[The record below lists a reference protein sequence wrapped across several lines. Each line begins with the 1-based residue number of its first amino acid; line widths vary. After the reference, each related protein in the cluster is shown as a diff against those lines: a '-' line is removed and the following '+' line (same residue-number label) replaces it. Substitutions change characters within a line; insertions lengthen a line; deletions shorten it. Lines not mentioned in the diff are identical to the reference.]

1 MTEENGNEYQ
11 VCYKHHDRKT
21 YLRCNK
27 CGRPI
32 CLECAVQT
40 PTGYRCKECIKAQQQ
55 VFNTSEKKDY
65 VIGAVIAAVLGFIGG
80 YIWKW
85 IPFMSFL
92 AAVIIGGLFGKLICT
107 AVRSAVGKRRSDL
120 LNKVVIA
127 AAAAGALIG
136 QLQDIILFV
145 NLITFGHAGI
155 IFSSLTSILLD
166 LLYTAVLCTTIR
178 SDMFGMVFRR

>member
-1 MTEENGNEYQ
+1 MTEETGNEFQ
-11 VCYKHHDRKT
+11 VCYKHTDRKT
-21 YLRCNK
+21 YLRCNT

-65 VIGAVIAAVLGFIGG
+65 VIGAVIAAVLGLIGG
-80 YIWKW
+80 YVWKL

-92 AAVIIGGLFGKLICT
+92 CAVIIGGLIGKLICST
-107 AVRSAVGKRRSDL
+107 IRAAVSRRRSDV
-120 LNKVVIA
+120 LNRVVVT

-136 QLQDIILFV
+136 QLREIILFI
-145 NLITFGHAGI
+145 NLIPLGHAGVF
-155 IFSSLTSILLD
+155 FSSLTTILLD
-166 LLYTAVLCTTIR
+166 LLYIAVLCTTIW
-178 SDMFGMVFRR
+178 SDMNGMVFRR

>member
-1 MTEENGNEYQ
+1 MTEVNENEYQ
-11 VCYKHHDRKT
+11 VCYKHPDRKT

-65 VIGAVIAAVLGFIGG
+65 VIGAVIAAVLGLIGG
-80 YIWKW
+80 YVWKL

-92 AAVIIGGLFGKLICT
+92 CAVIIGGLIGKLICST
-107 AVRSAVGKRRSDL
+107 IRAAVSRRRSDV
-120 LNKVVIA
+120 LNRVVVT

-136 QLQDIILFV
+136 QLREIILFI
-145 NLITFGHAGI
+145 NLIPLGHAGVF
-155 IFSSLTSILLD
+155 FSSLTTILLD
-166 LLYTAVLCTTIR
+166 LLYIAVLCTTIW
-178 SDMFGMVFRR
+178 SDMNGMVFRR

>member
-1 MTEENGNEYQ
+1 MTEETGNEYQ

-65 VIGAVIAAVLGFIGG
+65 VIGAVIAAVLGLIGG
-80 YIWKW
+80 LAWKW

-92 AAVIIGGLFGKLICT
+92 CAVIIGGLFGKLICST
-107 AVRSAVGKRRSDL
+107 VRAAVSRRRSDV
-120 LNKVVIA
+120 LNKVVVT

-136 QLQDIILFV
+136 QLREIFYSIHLFP
-145 NLITFGHAGI
+145 LGLF
-155 IFSSLTSILLD
+155 FSGLTTILLD
-166 LLYTAVLCTTIR
+166 LLYIAVLCTTIW
-178 SDMFGMVFRR
+178 SDMNGMVFRR